1 MDAQKGNSGKK
12 GFVESFSKE
21 SASKSNAIEIPQISL
36 PKGGGALKGIDEKF
50 QVNGANGTASFSIPL
65 PFSPNRNGFTPQ
77 LTLSYNSG
85 TGNSLFGIGWDLG
98 LPSIQR
104 QTDKKLPRYFDNN
117 HVNEI
122 EKEDSFMFS
131 GIEELVPKL
140 NLKNG
145 KWVVEQNETE
155 DYFIRE
161 YRPRIEGGFSR
172 IERIWQKS
180 TQSFYWRVT
189 SKENITTFFGFSEKC
204 RIADPTDNSKVFQ
217 WLPEFSFDDK
227 GSWLWYDYKNED
239 LINIENTVHEKN
251 RIKKLALFSNKHL
264 KSIKYGNQDA
274 YYLKKDLSPYQIQF
288 PENQG
293 HFFEV
298 IFDYGEFRESD
309 FTSANNWANRNDAY
323 SMFRSGFEMRTYRL
337 CKRVLMFHD
346 FEELG
351 GKTLVRSL
359 DFEYDTSNN
368 NNEQATE
375 LTYLTGILQKGYVK
389 IQDGY
394 SKKSLPKMTFDYQW
408 LKWNKEIKNVSRE
421 SLIHSPVGL
430 SDNYQWVDLYNEG
443 INGILTEQSNGWY
456 YKSNLGVNE
465 DGVNFSHAQSVMPKP
480 SFTGLSNGILTLQD
494 LEANGEKQLVV
505 NSLGIQGYFELNHEG
520 EWQPFKAFLKT
531 LNINLAD
538 PNVRMFDVNG
548 DGKPEVVLSDEGA
561 FWWWENDGKIG
572 YDCPELAT
580 KPYDE
585 EHGAAIIFA
594 DQEQRIFLADMCGD
608 GLTDIVRI
616 RNGEICYWANMG
628 YGRFGAKVTMSN
640 SPIFDNPDL
649 FNPAYLHLTDISGTG
664 ATDIIYLGK
673 NKFKAYL
680 NYSGNA
686 WSNAE
691 EIEPFFPTEQPN
703 KIAVTD
709 LLGNGTSCIV
719 WSSDMPAYF
728 VSPMRYIDLM
738 GGKKPHIMVNYE
750 NGMGKKTT
758 VEYKSSTQFYL
769 KDKLAGKPWITKLAF
784 PVQVVSK
791 TIITDEITN
800 VRFSAEYSYHH
811 GYYDHAEREFRGFGR
826 VDQID
831 SESFDVFNVSD
842 ASNINP
848 TEHHQ
853 PQVLTKTWYHTG
865 AFFDKEK
872 ILTYFKKEYWQE
884 EFKKKGFQGPTIEF
898 DLPDANLLLGENLI
912 DFSKELLSAEE
923 WREASRACKGMT
935 LRQEVFGL
943 DAEKRISDE
952 KYAKNYV
959 NGDLDF
965 IDYQKEALKT
975 EQIPYSVTT
984 HNCEIQLLQ
993 QKSKNLFAS
1002 FIVKESE
1009 SINYSYERNAED
1021 PRIVHSLTIETDE
1034 LGNVLESIS
1043 VVYPRLLEES
1053 LLKDSP
1059 NDSNINRQAKKKA
1072 REGQKIQW
1080 ITLTKNSVTNDIVN
1094 SDSYYL
1100 RKNWQTQTFEITG
1113 LKPSDNRPIYSISD
1127 FKNKVEDFEEIEYQ
1141 QKATDGIV
1149 QKRLIEHIKTK
1160 FYNEI
1165 LTQPMLDGQIA
1176 LRTIPFESYQ
1186 LAFTPNLIENI
1197 FAPSP
1202 FSAQFEVTENDM
1214 REAKYLQDNTNW
1226 WIQSGTI
1233 KFNRDGENFDSIK
1246 NRFFSPV
1253 AYVDQFDSES
1263 EVVYDPRF
1271 LFLLKSKAIID
1282 RTNNI
1287 FNETQVLRF
1296 NYRLLS
1302 PEIQKDTNDNIS
1314 SIIADELGLSK
1325 ASAIEGKALLN
1336 ALQGEEADNLNGFKE
1351 QTEDAEDTLIKSFFE
1366 KSNVIAPQTCNYTE
1380 LQDIARTLLGNAT
1393 SRMVYDFSRKPLVIA
1408 SIIREHHSKENPT
1421 NSPLQISFEYT
1432 DGLGKVAMKK
1442 VQAEAGKVTL
1452 PDGSELDTGN
1462 QLRWVGNG
1470 RTVLNNKGNPIKQYE
1485 PYFSTTPAFEN
1496 DPEWVERGVS
1506 STIYYDGAGRNVKTE
1521 MPNGTFT
1528 KVVFDAWKQETFD
1541 VNDTIKDSQW
1551 YKERIILPNS
1561 NSEFKAAKKS
1571 EIHHATPSII
1581 VLDTLG
1587 RPTLGIDHNRWE
1599 DSNGYKEEFTYTHSE
1614 IDIEGN
1620 AQSITDARGNIVMT
1634 WRYDMLG
1641 HRVTQTSMDA
1651 GKRWMLNDA
1660 AGKPIKLWDERQHEF
1675 SYLYDKQHRPT
1686 QKWIKGGDGSIPL
1699 NHCYENIIYGEIQA
1713 DAKSKNLKGKVAIL
1727 YDTAGKIISEIHDF
1741 KGNLLSGTRIF
1752 GKDYKNTPHWD
1763 VPNPD
1768 FLLENS
1774 KYTFFQSTEYDALN
1788 RPISQTTPD
1797 GKITMPKFNAAGFL
1811 EKVILKEG
1819 STEKEHIKNIDYDAK
1834 GQRERIQYGNDVST
1848 NYTYDPLTFRLN
1860 NLKST
1865 KLGGEHLQDLQYT
1878 YDPAGNIIQIQDNA
1892 IPVVFFN
1899 NQKVAAKSEFTYDAL
1914 YRLISATGREQNA
1927 NDPNFGNEDN
1937 WNDASA
1943 MFNHG
1948 TGDIMAMRNYIQRY
1962 QYDGVG
1968 NILQIK
1974 HTAGG
1979 NGSWTRDN
1987 LYETKNNRLKSTSIG
2002 SNTYNFK
2009 HHTQHG
2015 FMENMAHLSRIDWTF
2030 KEEIFSTAKQVTNN
2044 KSPETT
2050 YYVYDGSGQRVRK
2063 ITENESEIGV
2073 STTRKDERTYVGAFE
2088 IYRNENG
2095 LERETLHV
2103 MDDKS
2108 RIMMLDTETEPRT
2121 FMGIP
2126 TGRTTPKRT
2135 LRYQMGN
2142 HLGSVSLELD
2152 ENSQIISYEEYH
2164 PYGTT
2169 AYQAK
2174 NSNIHAAAKRYRYT
2188 GMERDEETGLAYHS
2202 ARYFIPW
2209 LGRWCSADPIVTK
2222 GGINL
2227 FRFCDCNP
2235 TRFIDTSGTDLS
2247 DLSRPVLGYSKSYY
2261 SSFNSCASSE
2271 ATICEVNPDGIS
2283 YTGFK
2288 PILGDKA
2295 KSPDP
2300 PKPKTTTP
2308 AAPKKETPAPIMLGG
2323 NVTLD
2328 ESFNHSKSKELLE
2341 EVFEGD
2347 FYDGEPTLLGVAA
2360 SIVIGFIPYVGQ
2372 VADARDT
2379 AAATNDVRKTPKSG
2393 GSWAILG
2400 IAGVAWVPGIGD
2412 AAKGSTKLAK
2422 WAAHVAK
2429 WTSKWGDE
2437 GATLIGKAVKDR
2449 SKLRAAMKIGKGVE
2463 KEAHHLI
2470 PIQALKESEVVQAAL
2485 LKGFDING
2493 VMNGVEL
2500 VKDTHLAGHGEWNQ
2514 LVLQQ
2519 LDHWA
2524 KEHPNFTGEQ
2534 AKGFL
2539 ENTLLPRLKQEW
2551 KDVNK
2556 L

>member
-1 MDAQKGNSGKK
+1 MDSQKNNAGNK

-21 SASKSNAIEIPQISL
+21 STTKSNALEIPQISL

-50 QVNGANGTASFSIPL
+50 QVNAANGTASFSIPL

-98 LPSIQR
+98 LPAIQR
-104 QTDKKLPRYFDNN
+104 RTDKKLPRYFDNN
-117 HVNEI
+117 DVEEI

-131 GIEELVPKL
+131 GVEELVPKL
-140 NLKNG
+140 NLKND
-145 KWVVEQNETE
+145 KWVVEQKET
-155 DYFIRE
+155 DDFFIRE
-161 YRPRIEGGFSR
+161 YRPRIEGGFNK
-172 IERIWQKS
+172 IERIYQKS
-180 TQSFYWRVT
+180 TKSFYWRVT
-189 SKENITTFFGFSEKC
+189 SRENITTFFGFSEQC
-204 RIADPTDNSKVFQ
+204 RIADPTDKAKVFQ

-227 GSWLWYDYKNED
+227 GSWVWYEYKNAD
-239 LINIENTVHEKN
+239 LTNIEDTVHEKN
-251 RIKKLALFSNKHL
+251 RIKEIALFSNKHL
-264 KSIKYGNQDA
+264 KNIKYGNQQA
-274 YYLKKDLSPYQIQF
+274 YYLKNDLSPYQIQF

-298 IFDYGEFRESD
+298 VFDYGEFRESD
-309 FTSANNWANRNDAY
+309 FTSVNNWPSRNDAY
-323 SMFRSGFEMRTYRL
+323 SIFRSGFEMRTYRL

-368 NNEQATE
+368 NIEQATE

-394 SKKSLPKMTFDYQW
+394 SQKSLPKITFDYQW
-408 LKWNKEIKNVSRE
+408 LKWNKEIKNVSKE

-443 INGILTEQSNGWY
+443 VNGILTEQANGWY
-456 YKSNLGVNE
+456 YKSNLGENE
-465 DGVNFSHAQSVMPKP
+465 DGVNFSHAQAVIPKP
-480 SFTGLSNGILTLQD
+480 SFTGLSNGVLTLQD

-505 NSLGIQGYFELNHEG
+505 NSPGLQGYFELNDEG
-520 EWQPFKAFLKT
+520 NWQPFKAFLKT
-531 LNINLAD
+531 LNINLKD
-538 PNVRMFDVNG
+538 PNIRMLDVNG
-548 DGKPEVVLSDEGA
+548 DGKPEVVLSDQGA
-561 FWWWENDGKIG
+561 FWWWENDGNTG
-572 YDCPELAT
+572 YDSPELAT

-585 EHGAAIIFA
+585 ERGAAIIFA

-649 FNPAYLHLTDISGTG
+649 FNPAYLQLTDISGTG

-673 NKFKAYL
+673 NKFRAYL

-686 WSNAE
+686 WSDAE
-691 EIEPFFPTEQPN
+691 EIDPFFPTEQPN

-719 WSSDMPAYF
+719 WSSDMPAYSA
-728 VSPMRYIDLM
+728 SPMRYIDLM
-738 GGKKPHIMVNYE
+738 GGKKPHIMVSHE

-769 KDKLAGKPWITKLAF
+769 KDKLTGTPWITKLAF

-811 GYYDHAEREFRGFGR
+811 GYYDHSEREFRGFGR
-826 VDQID
+826 VEQTDT
-831 SESFDVFNVSD
+831 EEFDVFSSNEPSNV
-842 ASNINP
+842 NP
-848 TEHHQ
+848 KEHHQ
-853 PQVLTKTWYHTG
+853 PPVLTKTWFHTG

-872 ILTYFKKEYWQE
+872 ILTHLKKEYWQE
-884 EFKKKGFQGPTIEF
+884 EFKKKGFESTTIEYE
-898 DLPDANLLLGENLI
+898 LPDAILLLAENIPDLSI
-912 DFSKELLSAEE
+912 DKLSAEE
-923 WREASRACKGMT
+923 WREALRACKGMT

-952 KYAKNYV
+952 KQAKNYED
-959 NGDLDF
+959 GDLEYINF
-965 IDYQKEALKT
+965 QKEAFKT
-975 EQIPYSVTT
+975 EQIPYSVAT
-984 HNCEIQLLQ
+984 HNCEIQILQ
-993 QKSKNLFAS
+993 QKGKNHYAS
-1002 FIVKESE
+1002 FTINESE
-1009 SINYSYERNAED
+1009 AINYSYERNAED
-1021 PRIVHSLTIETDE
+1021 PRIAHSLTIETDE
-1034 LGNVLESIS
+1034 LGNVLESVS
-1043 VVYPRLLEES
+1043 VVYPRLLGES
-1053 LLKDSP
+1053 LLKDAP

-1072 REGQKIQW
+1072 RDGQKKQW
-1080 ITLTKNSVTNDIVN
+1080 ITFTKNSVTNDIIN

-1113 LKPSDNRPIYSISD
+1113 IKPIDNKQIFSIND
-1127 FKNKVEDFEEIEYQ
+1127 FKNKVKDFVEIEYQ
-1141 QKATDGIV
+1141 QKASEGLI

-1160 FYNEI
+1160 FYNEN
-1165 LTQPMLDGQIA
+1165 LTLPLSDGQIA
-1176 LRTIPFESYQ
+1176 PRSIPFESYQ
-1186 LAFTPNLIENI
+1186 LAYTPNLLEYI
-1197 FAPSP
+1197 FSPSP

-1226 WIQSGTI
+1226 WVQSGTI
-1233 KFNRDGENFDSIK
+1233 KFNRDGENFDDIK
-1246 NRFFSPV
+1246 NRFFAPV
-1253 AYVDQFDSES
+1253 AYLDQFDSES
-1263 EVVYDPRF
+1263 EVEYDTRN
-1271 LFLLKSKAIID
+1271 LFMRKATAIID
-1282 RTNNI
+1282 RTNNV
-1287 FNETQVLRF
+1287 FNETEILRF

-1302 PEIQKDTNDNIS
+1302 PEIIKDTNDNIS
-1314 SIIADELGLSK
+1314 SSIADELGLPK

-1336 ALQGEEADNLNGFKE
+1336 ALQGDEADNLNGFKE
-1351 QTEDAEDTLIKSFFE
+1351 QTEADELAIINSFFE
-1366 KSNVIAPQTCNYTE
+1366 KTNVIAPQICNYTE
-1380 LQDIARTLLGNAT
+1380 VQEIARTLLGNAT
-1393 SRMVYDFSRKPLVIA
+1393 SRMVYDFSRKPSVVA
-1408 SIIREHHSKENPT
+1408 SIIREKHSKENPT

-1442 VQAEAGKVTL
+1442 VQAEAGLVTS
-1452 PDGSELDTGN
+1452 PDGIKIDTGN

-1485 PYFSTTPAFEN
+1485 PYFSTTPAYEN
-1496 DPEWVERGVS
+1496 DPIWVEQGVS
-1506 STIYYDGAGRNVKTE
+1506 PIIYYDGAGRNIKTE
-1521 MPNGTFT
+1521 LPNGTFT

-1541 VNDTIKDSQW
+1541 VNDTIKDSLW
-1551 YKERIILPNS
+1551 FKERIVLPNS
-1561 NSEFKAAKKS
+1561 NPEFKAAKKS
-1571 EIHHATPSII
+1571 EVHYDTPSII

-1599 DSNGYKEEFTYTHSE
+1599 DSNGIKEEFTYTHSE

-1620 AQSITDARGNIVMT
+1620 AQSITDARGNILMT

-1660 AGKPIKLWDERQHEF
+1660 AGKPIKLWDERQYEF
-1675 SYLYDKQHRPT
+1675 LYLYDKQHRPT
-1686 QKWIKGGDGSIPL
+1686 QKWIKGGDGLIPL
-1699 NHCYENIIYGEIQA
+1699 NHCYENIIYGETQA
-1713 DAKSKNLKGKVAIL
+1713 EAKVKNLKGQAAIL
-1727 YDTAGKIISEIHDF
+1727 YDTAGKIISERHDF
-1741 KGNLLSGTRIF
+1741 KGNLLSSSRIF
-1752 GKDYKNTPHWD
+1752 AKDYKNTPHWD
-1763 VPNPD
+1763 VPDPET
-1768 FLLENS
+1768 LLEGD
-1774 KYTFFQSTEYDALN
+1774 KYTFTQSTEYDALN
-1788 RPISQTTPD
+1788 RPIRQTTPD
-1797 GKITMPKFNAAGFL
+1797 SKITMPQFNAAGFL
-1811 EKVILKEG
+1811 EKVILKDG
-1819 STEKEHIKNIDYDAK
+1819 TTETEHIKNIDYDAK
-1834 GQRERIQYGNDVST
+1834 GQRERIQYGNNVST
-1848 NYTYDPLTFRLN
+1848 KYTYDPLTFRLN

-1865 KLGGEHLQDLQYT
+1865 KLGGELLQDLQYT
-1878 YDPAGNIIQIQDNA
+1878 YDPTGNITQIQDNA

-1899 NQKVAAKSEFTYDAL
+1899 NQKVAGKNEYTYDAL
-1914 YRLISATGREQNA
+1914 YRLISATGREQNS
-1927 NDPNFGNEDN
+1927 NSPNFGNEDN
-1937 WNDASA
+1937 WNDASS
-1943 MFNHG
+1943 MFTHG
-1948 TGDIMAMRNYIQRY
+1948 TGDIMAMRNYTQRY
-1962 QYDGVG
+1962 QYDVVG
-1968 NILQIK
+1968 NILQMK
-1974 HTAGG
+1974 HTSGD

-2015 FMENMAHLSRIDWTF
+2015 YMISMAHLSKIDWTF
-2030 KEEIFSTAKQVTNN
+2030 KEEILSTAKQEANN

-2050 YYVYDGSGQRVRK
+2050 YYVYDGNGQRVRK
-2063 ITENESEIGV
+2063 ITEKEAEIGV
-2073 STTRKDERTYVGAFE
+2073 LPTIKDERTYVGAYE
-2088 IYRNENG
+2088 VYRNENG

-2126 TGRTTPKRT
+2126 TGRTTRMRT
-2135 LRYQMGN
+2135 IRYQMSN
-2142 HLGSVSLELD
+2142 HLSSISLELD
-2152 ENSQIISYEEYH
+2152 ENAQTISFEEYY

-2174 NSNIHAAAKRYRYT
+2174 SSNIQAAAKRYRYT

-2202 ARYFIPW
+2202 ARYYMPW
-2209 LGRWCSADPIVTK
+2209 LGRWCSADPVIIK
-2222 GGINL
+2222 DGLNL
-2227 FRFCDCNP
+2227 FRYVNNNP
-2235 TRFIDTSGTDLS
+2235 ISYIDTNGKEGLKLRT
-2247 DLSRPVLGYSKSYY
+2247 PVGYRTVRITEYEY
-2261 SSFNSCASSE
+2261 SNASSAGINE
-2271 ATICEVNPDGIS
+2271 RKNPDGS
-2283 YTGFK
+2283 YSADI
-2288 PILGDKA
+2288 PIYGTEDTPSK
-2295 KSPDP
+2295 
-2300 PKPKTTTP
+2300 PKPKP
-2308 AAPKKETPAPIMLGG
+2308 QPKPQPKQEKKEDSCMLGCS
-2323 NVTLD
+2323 VTLD
-2328 ESFNHSKSKELLE
+2328 EAFNHSPSKEVLE

-2347 FYDGEPTLLGVAA
+2347 FYDGEPTLLGTVANV
-2360 SIVIGFIPYVGQ
+2360 IIGFIPYAGQ
-2372 VADARDT
+2372 VADARDIT
-2379 AAATNDVRKTPKSG
+2379 AASNEVRKTPTSG
-2393 GSWAILG
+2393 GSWAMLAIS
-2400 IAGVAWVPGIGD
+2400 GVAMVPGIGD
-2412 AAKGSTKLAK
+2412 AAKGSSKLAK

-2437 GATLIGKAVKDR
+2437 GAELIGKAIKDR
-2449 SKLRAAMKIGKGVE
+2449 RKLRAAMKIGKGVE

-2493 VMNGVEL
+2493 VLNGVEL
-2500 VKDTHLAGHGEWNQ
+2500 AKDTHLAGHGEWNQ

-2519 LDHWA
+2519 LEHWA

-2539 ENTLLPRLKQEW
+2539 ENTLLPRLRQEW
-2551 KDVNK
+2551 RDVNK